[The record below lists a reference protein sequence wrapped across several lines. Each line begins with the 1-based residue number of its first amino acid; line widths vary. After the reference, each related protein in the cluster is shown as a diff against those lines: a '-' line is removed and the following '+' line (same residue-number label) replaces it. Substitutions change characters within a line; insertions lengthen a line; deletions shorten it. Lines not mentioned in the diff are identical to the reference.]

1 MKRVI
6 LSMMILLSVS
16 VSGCTGDKAK
26 DMMDTAIL
34 EEKQHNSDHARQ
46 LYQEIIQKYPDSSV
60 AKDAQRRLSELK
72 TQP

>member
-6 LSMMILLSVS
+6 LLMMILLSVS

>member
-26 DMMDTAIL
+26 ELMDTAIL

>member
-6 LSMMILLSVS
+6 LLMMILLSVS

-26 DMMDTAIL
+26 ELMDTAIL

>member
-1 MKRVI
+1 
-6 LSMMILLSVS
+6 MMILLSVS